1 VGEVGVGEESEV
13 NLLEMREFHL
23 LLRQLPEE
31 EEVGMEEETVELES
45 LPQQ

>member
-13 NLLEMREFHL
+13 NLLEM
-23 LLRQLPEE
+23 RQLPEE